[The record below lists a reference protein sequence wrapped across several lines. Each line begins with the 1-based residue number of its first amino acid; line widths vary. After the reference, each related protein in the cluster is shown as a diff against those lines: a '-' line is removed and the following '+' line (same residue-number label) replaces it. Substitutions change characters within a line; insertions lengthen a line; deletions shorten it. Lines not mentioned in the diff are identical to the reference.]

1 MMTDLGQPKKG
12 HFIASGGPEVFFS
25 RGMSKY
31 VEISDQTISVL
42 LGSFGKRIKELMV
55 GVVNLAFIP

>member
-12 HFIASGGPEVFFS
+12 HFIASGAPEVLFS
-25 RGMSKY
+25 RGMGKY
-31 VEISDQTISVL
+31 VEISDQTIMVL